1 MRSEGS
7 WLQDLSNGFRFVFVF
22 RAFRLWRQHEK
33 QCAQQFVS
41 CLVENCRNM
50 HVGRANDASSAFKD
64 LELSQQAK
72 RPFTEKSAD
81 SKATSRAEQERA
93 KRRVCHEPLWAH
105 RREVLRC
112 R

>member
-1 MRSEGS
+1 
-7 WLQDLSNGFRFVFVF
+7 
-22 RAFRLWRQHEK
+22 
-33 QCAQQFVS
+33 
-41 CLVENCRNM
+41 M

-93 KRRVCHEPLWAH
+93 KRRGCAMSPFGLTGARSLGAGEVSEPGAGPRLV
-105 RREVLRC
+105 RGD
-112 R
+112 